1 MSPPG
6 ISPPGISS
14 PRISPGLRI
23 RRKQER
29 KNDEGHRRRSDKD
42 AGGCPPATS
51 KHYASSETH
60 FWTLRGFEVQDFT
73 TQKGR
78 SFPLRALVAGSI
90 RYLKVSP
97 WPGRFA
103 ILNRNRAKDYG
114 ITVPSSNFFGDG
126 GSAWHA
132 KLGQWPDSRFR
143 RALYPAPFDCGREP
157 PPNSADRSEA
167 IIAARG

>member
-1 MSPPG
+1 MMRATG
-6 ISPPGISS
+6 AA
-14 PRISPGLRI
+14 RTRT
-23 RRKQER
+23 QA
-29 KNDEGHRRRSDKD
+29 D
-42 AGGCPPATS
+42 AHPQRPST
-51 KHYASSETH
+51 
-60 FWTLRGFEVQDFT
+60 TLRPRLTFGLSGASKSKTSQHK
-73 TQKGR
+73 KGR

-132 KLGQWPDSRFR
+132 KLRSGQTLFFR
-143 RALYPAPFDCGREP
+143 RALYPASFDRGREP